1 MTSIRPLG
9 VMMTVSGPMTVVIAE
24 TTSPVPRPGPK
35 SCIKCVMHVPYSDT
49 VAPPPADAWAGTATA
64 AADITTTD
72 KMSTR
77 SIRNAPTFPF
87 FGGSVWRPDAP
98 AARSPRISL
107 LAAERV
113 KPCRGTSGPQGLG
126 STPAL
131 HRAQRRSER

>member
-9 VMMTVSGPMTVVIAE
+9 VMTTVSGPMAVVIAE
-24 TTSPVPRPGPK
+24 TTSPVPTPGPK
-35 SCIKCVMHVPYSDT
+35 SWIKCVMHVPYSNT
-49 VAPPPADAWAGTATA
+49 VAPSPADAWAGAATA
-64 AADITTTD
+64 AADIRTTD

-87 FGGSVWRPDAP
+87 FGGSGVVAGRPGRHATNM
-98 AARSPRISL
+98 L

-113 KPCRGTSGPQGLG
+113 KRSCGTFDLQALG

-131 HRAQRRSER
+131 HRAQRRSEP